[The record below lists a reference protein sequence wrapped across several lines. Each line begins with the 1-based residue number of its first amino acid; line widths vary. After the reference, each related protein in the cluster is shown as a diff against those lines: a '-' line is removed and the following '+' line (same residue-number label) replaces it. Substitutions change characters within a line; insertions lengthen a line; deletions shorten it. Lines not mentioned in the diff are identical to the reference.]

1 MLKYEFEDTLVSAIN
16 KDLKIN
22 LSEGEHKCI
31 LSVREVDESISNE
44 KYNVT
49 YTGSILIERLNPT
62 PLENK
67 YIEIDFVITTD
78 KNSPKDINCTVN
90 VEYEYED

>member
-16 KDLKIN
+16 ENLEIN
-22 LSEGEHKCI
+22 LNEKEHKCI

-49 YTGSILIERLNPT
+49 YTGSILIEKLNPT
-62 PLENK
+62 LSENK
-67 YIEIDFVITTD
+67 YIEIDFVITAD

>member
-16 KDLKIN
+16 EMLEIN
-22 LSEGEHKCI
+22 LNDKEHKCI
-31 LSVREVDESISNE
+31 LSVSEIEESISNE

-49 YTGSILIERLNPT
+49 YIGSILIERLNST

-67 YIEIDFVITTD
+67 YIEINFVITND

-90 VEYEYED
+90 IEYEYKN

>member
-16 KDLKIN
+16 ENLEIN
-22 LSEGEHKCI
+22 LNEKEHKCI

-62 PLENK
+62 LLENK
-67 YIEIDFVITTD
+67 YIAIDFVITTD
-78 KNSPKDINCTVN
+78 KNYPNEIKCKIN
-90 VEYEYED
+90 VEYEYEN

>member
-1 MLKYEFEDTLVSAIN
+1 MLKYEFEDVLVSAIN

-31 LSVREVDESISNE
+31 LSVREIEESISNE
-44 KYNVT
+44 KYT
-49 YTGSILIERLNPT
+49 TIYTGSILIERLNPT

-67 YIEIDFVITTD
+67 YIEINFLITND
-78 KNSPKDINCTVN
+78 KNYPNDTKCTVN